1 MGEPVKKKIYFV
13 CFANVCRST
22 MAQFIMRNIIRR
34 KGLENQIEI
43 DSAGVFEGAVGMEVH
58 EGTVKVL
65 EEYGIPVENYHSK
78 LLTKEN
84 YEEADMIVCMDEKN
98 IAAINEICDGDPEHK
113 VFKLMSF
120 AGKDEDVPDP
130 WYTDNF
136 DETYDA
142 IIEGC
147 RGLMNHLV

>member
-1 MGEPVKKKIYFV
+1 MGEPVKKKIFFV

-34 KGLENQIEI
+34 KGLDNQIEI

-65 EEYGIPVENYHSK
+65 EEYGIPVENYQSK

-147 RGLMNHLV
+147 RGLMNYLA

>member
-1 MGEPVKKKIYFV
+1 MGEPVKKKIFFV

-34 KGLENQIEI
+34 KGLEDQIEI

-58 EGTVKVL
+58 DGTVKVL
-65 EEYGIPVENYHSK
+65 EEYGIPVENYKSK
-78 LLTKEN
+78 LLTMEN

-98 IAAINEICDGDPEHK
+98 IAAINEICNGDPEHK

-147 RGLMNHLV
+147 RGLMNHLE

>member
-147 RGLMNHLV
+147 RGLMNHLE

>member
-34 KGLENQIEI
+34 KGLEDQIEI

-58 EGTVKVL
+58 DGTVKVL
-65 EEYGIPVENYHSK
+65 EEYGIPVENYKSK